1 MATPGTN
8 VVQVGAGG
16 LGGASD
22 GIPLGIHETTSTQP
36 GPVGTLRVL
45 PDGRM
50 FRLGYAYG
58 ACNANKLCAP
68 DATSQVAAEGAAT
81 AVVTAA
87 GAATDYAA
95 GVTTIYLKDTD
106 KYTAANSDNVFAGGL
121 LIHANGGGGPFRIID
136 NTYTAAT
143 SVMRVRLEDPT
154 TVAFDSEDEVAIVG
168 QPFNYLQ
175 VADSSNM
182 MVSGIPVRTVA
193 AGYYGW
199 FQTRGICSCLMDGT
213 GTDGMLVTLS
223 DGTAGAVQP
232 IGGDVTID
240 SSDDVTFAA
249 IETEP
254 IVGRLIGA
262 TATGKYATM
271 FLQLE

>member
-8 VVQVGAGG
+8 VVQIGAGG

-50 FRLGYAYG
+50 FRLGYAF
-58 ACNANKLCAP
+58 AECTANKLCAP
-68 DATSQVAAEGAAT
+68 DETSQVAGEGAAT
-81 AVVTAA
+81 AVVNSSG
-87 GAATDYAA
+87 GAADYAS
-95 GVTTIYLKDTD
+95 GVTALYLKDSD
-106 KYTAANSDNVFAGGL
+106 RYTAANSDNVFSGGF
-121 LIHANGGGGPFRIID
+121 LIHANGGGGPFRIAEH
-136 NTYTAAT
+136 TYTAAT
-143 SVMRVRLEDPT
+143 SVMKVVLEDQT

-168 QPFNYLQ
+168 QPFNYLR
-175 VADSSNM
+175 AASSNDM
-182 MVSGIPVRTVA
+182 GVAGVPLKTIA

-199 FQTRGICSCLMDGT
+199 VQTRGICSCLADGT
-213 GTDGMLVTLS
+213 ITTGMLLTLS
-223 DGTAGAVQP
+223 DGTTGAVQP
-232 IGGDVTID
+232 IGGDITID

-254 IVGRLIGA
+254 IIGRAIGG
-262 TATGKYATM
+262 TATGKYATI
-271 FLQLE
+271 FIQVE

>member
-8 VVQVGAGG
+8 VVHNGAGG

-22 GIPLGIHETTSTQP
+22 GITLGLFETTTNQP

-50 FRLGYAYG
+50 FRLGYAFA
-58 ACNANKLCAP
+58 ACTANKLCAP

-81 AVVTAA
+81 AVVNSS
-87 GAATDYAA
+87 GAAADYAS

-106 KYTAANSDNVFAGGL
+106 KFTSAHSANVFSGGFL
-121 LIHANGGGGPFRIID
+121 VHANGGGGPFRILT
-136 NTYTAAT
+136 NSLTAST
-143 SVMRVRLEDPT
+143 SVLKVTLEDQT
-154 TVAFDSEDEVAIVG
+154 NVAFDSEDEVAIVG
-168 QPFNYLQ
+168 QPYNYLQ

-182 MVSGIPVRTVA
+182 WLAGIPMVTVA
-193 AGYYGW
+193 AGSYGW
-199 FQTRGICSCLMDGT
+199 FQTRGFASCLMDGT
-213 GTDGMLVTLS
+213 ATDGMLLTLS

-232 IGGDVTID
+232 IGGDATID
-240 SSDDVTFAA
+240 SSDDVTFGA

-254 IVGRLIGA
+254 VVGFAIGA
-262 TATGKYATM
+262 TATGKYASIH
-271 FLQLE
+271 LQIE